1 LQGDFQE
8 QEEVV
13 EEGHPSQA
21 WAEVVEEGEAWL
33 YVDSKLHREFVVIGT
48 SQLSS
53 VGGLLLNHGS
63 VADESSYDV

>member
-1 LQGDFQE
+1 MLIRNCTG
-8 QEEVV
+8 
-13 EEGHPSQA
+13 
-21 WAEVVEEGEAWL
+21 
-33 YVDSKLHREFVVIGT
+33 EFVVIGT